1 MVGGLGWF
9 LDLFL
14 GLFLDVVYSK
24 IVFLVDFRKNSHYTS
39 MAVLRGTKKLE
50 LLFTCYTGWI

>member
-24 IVFLVDFRKNSHYTS
+24 IVFLVDFRKNSHYAS
-39 MAVLRGTKKLE
+39 GCFAE
-50 LLFTCYTGWI
+50 D